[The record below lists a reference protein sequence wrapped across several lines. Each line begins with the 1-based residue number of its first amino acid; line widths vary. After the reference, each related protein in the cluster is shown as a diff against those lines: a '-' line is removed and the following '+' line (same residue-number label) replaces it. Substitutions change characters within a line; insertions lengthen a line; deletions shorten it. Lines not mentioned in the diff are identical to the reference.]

1 MTTVDEVLTLLH
13 ERRRRYLLYYLS
25 EQRGPVPVTELV
37 DAVAGMEAEE
47 TPIPDGRFDRVE
59 VELVHSHLPEMKT
72 AEFVE
77 YDPDERVVR
86 LTDEPPAFDA
96 ILTIAKVLEET

>member
-13 ERRRRYLLYYLS
+13 ERRRRYLFYYLS
-25 EQRGPVPVTELV
+25 ERNHPVRVAELI
-37 DAVAGMEAEE
+37 DAVARMEADE
-47 TPIPDGRFDRVE
+47 TPVPDETLERVE
-59 VELVHSHLPEMKT
+59 IELVHSHLPEVKT

-86 LTDEPPAFDA
+86 LTDEPPTFDA
-96 ILTIAKVLEET
+96 ILTIAKVLED